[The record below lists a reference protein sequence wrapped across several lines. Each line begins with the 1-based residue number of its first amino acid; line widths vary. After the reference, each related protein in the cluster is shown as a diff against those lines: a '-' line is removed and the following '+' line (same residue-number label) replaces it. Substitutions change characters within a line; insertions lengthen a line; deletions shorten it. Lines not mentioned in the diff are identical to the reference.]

1 MAVVASRAEE
11 LRKQLAALPA
21 GDAQRGMLEAEI
33 ASEDAENVRRRHNYV
48 PFLVNLLKELAAAKK
63 LKPLIDAAKAKQ
75 KPAGAA
81 GK

>member
-1 MAVVASRAEE
+1 MTTVCMC
-11 LRKQLAALPA
+11 
-21 GDAQRGMLEAEI
+21 GTAQVRLKHFA
-33 ASEDAENVRRRHNYV
+33 ASEDAKAARWKQENVRRRHNYV

>member
-1 MAVVASRAEE
+1 M
-11 LRKQLAALPA
+11 
-21 GDAQRGMLEAEI
+21 
-33 ASEDAENVRRRHNYV
+33 RRRHNYV